1 MFKSQLLLKQKLH
14 ILILQLYYA
23 QKSLTV
29 FIHVLLGIIHTCTVY
44 YILVSI
50 YSSLICPQD
59 YELFLSNINLLL
71 LISCKP
77 LDDGCNFAAI
87 VGAKRSGSLQLS
99 DTFLPTTSMSSI
111 LACNIL
117 VMMNGMYW
125 YPLFTFVIFPSH
137 PIVSHC
143 CVRWLYRLHIICS
156 PDLFFA
162 YGRFKWKFQS
172 IVASYFPAL

>member
-1 MFKSQLLLKQKLH
+1 MFKRQLLLKQKLH
-14 ILILQLYYA
+14 ILILQFHYA
-23 QKSLTV
+23 KKPLTV

-87 VGAKRSGSLQLS
+87 VGAKRSGSPELS

-125 YPLFTFVIFPSH
+125 YPLFTFVIFT
-137 PIVSHC
+137 SHC
-143 CVRWLYRLHIICS
+143 CVRWLCRLHIICS